1 MIKACIFDLG
11 GTLVD
16 RYSLVPLLAL
26 KKTFEKYNI
35 NVEEKLLIKDMGK
48 HKLNHIQDILNY
60 DEIKKQE
67 NYHTLNDMKLYNDF
81 KKIQLNKT
89 KKYMNVLSETK
100 NCINYLQENNI
111 KCGVTT
117 GFHKEQVNLV
127 KNLLESK
134 NIYLD
139 NYISSTCLDKP
150 SRPYPYMIEENMKQ
164 LKIHNPQHVIK
175 IDDTCVGIKEG
186 LNAKCWTVGVARWS
200 VNMDVYDMI
209 EADKIDDCYTMY
221 EDIYWSTILKNSK
234 LKDSKK
240 KLKDSGAHFVIDTL
254 DDLKDIIVKI
264 NKIPITL
271 EQYTKLYI
279 NSN

>member
-1 MIKACIFDLG
+1 MIRACIFDLG

-35 NVEEKLLIKDMGK
+35 DVEEKLLIKDMGK

-134 NIYLD
+134 NVYLD

-164 LKIHNPQHVIK
+164 FKIDDPHHVIK

-200 VNMDVYDMI
+200 VNMDVYNMI
-209 EADKIDDCYTMY
+209 EADKIDDYYTMC
-221 EDIYWSTILKNSK
+221 EDIYWSTILKDSK
-234 LKDSKK
+234 LKESKK

-254 DDLKDIIVKI
+254 DDLKNIIVKI
-264 NKIPITL
+264 NKMNEMYMTPK
-271 EQYTKLYI
+271 QYTKKL
-279 NSN
+279 